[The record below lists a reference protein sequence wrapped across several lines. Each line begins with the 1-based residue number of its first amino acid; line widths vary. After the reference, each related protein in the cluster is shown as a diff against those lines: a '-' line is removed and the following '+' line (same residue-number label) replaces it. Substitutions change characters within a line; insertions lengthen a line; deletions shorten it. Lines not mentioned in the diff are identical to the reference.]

1 MMKITTDLP
10 EELYRQVKAK
20 AALEGRAVREV
31 TEALY
36 RAYVEAPEDTDRSA
50 AGAAWVARWTEVAD
64 ALPMPDDGPTTGEIL
79 QTDRNRLDRR

>member
-1 MMKITTDLP
+1 MKITTDLP

-36 RAYVEAPEDTDRSA
+36 RAYVESPDAISRVE
-50 AGAAWVARWTEVAD
+50 AGAAWVERWTTVAD
-64 ALPMPDDGPTTGEIL
+64 SLSLLPDGPTASEIL
-79 QTDRNRLDRR
+79 RADRDRLDRT

>member
-1 MMKITTDLP
+1 MKITTDLP

-36 RAYVEAPEDTDRSA
+36 RAYVESPDATSRVE
-50 AGAAWVARWTEVAD
+50 AGAAWVARWTTVAD
-64 ALPMPDDGPTTGEIL
+64 SLPLLPDGPTAPEIL
-79 QTDRNRLDRR
+79 RADRDRLDRT